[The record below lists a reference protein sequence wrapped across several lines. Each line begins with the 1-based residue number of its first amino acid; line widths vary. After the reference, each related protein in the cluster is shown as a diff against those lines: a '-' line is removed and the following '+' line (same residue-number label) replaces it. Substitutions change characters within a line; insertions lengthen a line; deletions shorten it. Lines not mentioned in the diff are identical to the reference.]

1 VSRSSSPD
9 PHPHASDAPHDPDAT
24 HEPRDA
30 HVCDHD
36 LEHAC
41 SHDHA
46 HDSLPAR
53 LEHLAHFLPA
63 QAPLARFVH
72 HNTLHAYESLP
83 FLEAV
88 TKAAKDLH
96 AEPFLEEER
105 YEEAVASGRI
115 RRVDLEAA
123 LRELVREEDAGDRSR
138 DLPSRR
144 ELRLRRL
151 LHPVPRAECDAVD
164 WLLSESDLLTHLRPE
179 LTDEARTLL
188 RSEANGDV
196 PALLG
201 ALWRRCLVLARSRRL
216 TPPTQSISRRLTPPT
231 QSISRRMTTPTQSI
245 SRRMTPPTQSTSR
258 QLTPPTRSRS
268 RKNVPSARPVRLR
281 DRLLAATGL
290 DADERA
296 HELLVRFVAAY
307 LDQGVAYWPMP
318 DRDGLW
324 STFRRVHGAGAHAP
338 WASSLPHELAS
349 TRDAEAQLHHE
360 LAQAQIA
367 PEDVDAWL
375 HETLQALPGWAGM
388 VHQLQTRPDL
398 APGDVPPVSLL
409 DFVAIRALLDRL
421 AALDVARRAGL
432 PAHDL
437 AALIAHLETRP
448 IAPPDPRGLAL
459 ELFVAAQRSGLGPN
473 ALAAATSA
481 NRFTDEVARFD
492 SVARRMTYHL
502 AYEHELRVRT
512 LDALVARTTR
522 RTPEPEAP
530 LAQMIFCI
538 DEREESFRRH
548 LEEVEPRIVTY
559 GYAGNFDVLMSYE
572 GFGAPHPVPLC
583 PPVVTPRHRVRE
595 LPRGEVGRARANAL
609 AAQRHVASRTLV
621 RGGFVA
627 LTGITRTVP
636 LVLRTL
642 FPGRAERLASLP
654 SRMLARDVPTELA
667 LTRADDAGPAADGL
681 YDGYTVDEQAAIVG
695 GVLRAIGLVRGF
707 STGSAGSAAD
717 FAPGSAGSAADFAPG
732 SAGSAAD
739 FAPVVIVVGHGS
751 SSVNNP
757 HAAAYNCGACAGG
770 RGGPNARA
778 LAQMANHPEVRRKL
792 AETGLTIP
800 DTTTFVGAYHD
811 TATDAFESYD
821 VDRLPEPTRAHLA
834 TLDAVLARACALDA
848 HERCRRFPDAPLD
861 LSPKQALRHAQAR
874 AVDLA
879 QPRPEYC
886 HATNAIAIVGRRS
899 LSRGLFLDRRAFLI
913 SYDPTLDD
921 AKSSTLERLLAQV
934 GPVGAGINLEY
945 FFSRVDQARHGSGT
959 KLPHNISGLLGVMDG
974 HGSDLRTGLH
984 WQTVELHEPVRLL
997 LVVESTPDALLA
1009 IAERNEGVRR
1019 LVVGRWVLLAALD
1032 PSTGRAH
1039 FLEHDG
1045 FRPHAVGQ
1053 PPPHVPDSGALYRGR
1068 RDHLPFATIGDAATI
1083 DEAPRSATIG
1093 DARIAGAEVS
1103 R

>member
-9 PHPHASDAPHDPDAT
+9 PHPHATDAQLDPDAT

-30 HVCDHD
+30 HD
-36 LEHAC
+36 
-41 SHDHA
+41 HDHA
-46 HDSLPAR
+46 HDLLPAR
-53 LEHLAHFLPA
+53 LDHLAHFLPA

-88 TKAAKDLH
+88 TKAAKDLR

-115 RRVDLEAA
+115 GRVDLEAA
-123 LRELVREEDAGDRSR
+123 LRELVPEEDDDRSR
-138 DLPSRR
+138 ALPSRR

-151 LHPVPRAECDAVD
+151 LHPVPRAEGDAVD
-164 WLLSESDLLTHLRPE
+164 WLLSESDLLTELRPE

-201 ALWRRCLVLARSRRL
+201 ALWRRCLVLARGATKNAS
-216 TPPTQSISRRLTPPT
+216 PT
-231 QSISRRMTTPTQSI
+231 
-245 SRRMTPPTQSTSR
+245 
-258 QLTPPTRSRS
+258 
-268 RKNVPSARPVRLR
+268 PVRLR
-281 DRLLAATGL
+281 DRLRAATGL
-290 DADERA
+290 DTDERV

-409 DFVAIRALLDRL
+409 DFVALRALLDRL

-437 AALIAHLETRP
+437 EALIAHLDARP
-448 IAPPDPRGLAL
+448 VAPPDPRGLAL
-459 ELFVAAQRSGLGPN
+459 ELFVAAQRSGLGPH

-481 NRFTDEVARFD
+481 KHVVDEVARFD

-512 LDALVARTTR
+512 LDALVTRTTK
-522 RTPEPEAP
+522 RTAEPEAP

-583 PPVVTPRHRVRE
+583 PPVVTPQHRVRE
-595 LPRGEVGRARANAL
+595 VPRGEVGRARANAL

-654 SRMLARDVPTELA
+654 SRVLARDVPTELA

-681 YDGYTVDEQAAIVG
+681 YDGYTVDEQTAIVG
-695 GVLRAIGLVRGF
+695 GVLRAIGLVRDV
-707 STGSAGSAAD
+707 ST
-717 FAPGSAGSAADFAPG
+717 G

-751 SSVNNP
+751 TSVNNP

-792 AETGLTIP
+792 AETGLAIP
-800 DTTTFVGAYHD
+800 ETTTFVGAYHD

-834 TLDAVLARACALDA
+834 TLDPILSRASALDA

-899 LSRGLFLDRRAFLI
+899 LSRGLFLDRRAFLV

-921 AKSSTLERLLAQV
+921 ARSSILERLLAQV

-959 KLPHNISGLLGVMDG
+959 KLPHNITGLLGVMDG

-997 LVVESTPDALLA
+997 LVVESTPEALLA
-1009 IAERNEGVRR
+1009 IAERNEVVRR
-1019 LVVGRWVLLAALD
+1019 LVVGRWVLLAAID
-1032 PSTGRAH
+1032 PTTGETH

-1045 FRPHAVGQ
+1045 FAKHELHA
-1053 PPPHVPDSGALYRGR
+1053 PPPHVPDSGALYRGH
-1068 RDHLPFATIGDAATI
+1068 RDHLPFATIGDASPNGPTTNG
-1083 DEAPRSATIG
+1083 PTTNGPTSRSAKSG
-1093 DARIAGAEVS
+1093 DARLVAGEVS

>member
-1 VSRSSSPD
+1 MSHSASD
-9 PHPHASDAPHDPDAT
+9 PHARAADAPRAPHPT
-24 HEPRDA
+24 HEARDA
-30 HVCDHD
+30 HASHDRDRD
-36 LEHAC
+36 LERAR
-41 SHDHA
+41 SHDGA
-46 HDSLPAR
+46 HESVSTR

-72 HNTLHAYESLP
+72 HNTLHAFESLP

-88 TKAAKDLH
+88 TKAAKDLR

-115 RRVDLEAA
+115 GRVDLEAA
-123 LRELVREEDAGDRSR
+123 LRELVPEAEGRAVHDRTA

-151 LHPVPRAECDAVD
+151 LHPVPRAEGDAVD
-164 WLLSESDLLTHLRPE
+164 WLLSESDLLTRLRPE
-179 LTDEARTLL
+179 LTEDAHARLRTEA
-188 RSEANGDV
+188 SGDV
-196 PALLG
+196 PALLD
-201 ALWRRCLVLARSRRL
+201 ALWHRCLVLARSVK
-216 TPPTQSISRRLTPPT
+216 
-231 QSISRRMTTPTQSI
+231 
-245 SRRMTPPTQSTSR
+245 
-258 QLTPPTRSRS
+258 RSGE
-268 RKNVPSARPVRLR
+268 ARPVRLR
-281 DRLLAATGL
+281 DRLLTATGL

-296 HELLVRFVAAY
+296 HELLVPFAAAY
-307 LDQGVAYWPMP
+307 LDQGVAYWPMAE
-318 DRDGLW
+318 RDGLW

-360 LAQAQIA
+360 LAEATIT
-367 PEDVDAWL
+367 PEHVDGWL

-398 APGDVPPVSLL
+398 APGAVPPVSLL

-421 AALDVARRAGL
+421 AALDTARRADL

-437 AALIAHLETRP
+437 AALIAHLDARP
-448 IAPPDPRGLAL
+448 VAAPDPRGLAL
-459 ELFVAAQRSGLGPN
+459 ELFVGAQRSGLGPE
-473 ALAAATSA
+473 ALARATVASH
-481 NRFTDEVARFD
+481 FVDEVARFD
-492 SVARRMTYHL
+492 SVARRTTYHL

-512 LDALVARTTR
+512 LDALVTRATR
-522 RTPEPEAP
+522 RTAEPEAP

-548 LEEVEPRIVTY
+548 LEEIEPRVVTY

-572 GFGAPHPVPLC
+572 GLGAPRPVPLC

-595 LPRGEVGRARANAL
+595 IPRGEVGRTRARAL

-627 LTGITRTVP
+627 LTGVTRTIP
-636 LVLRTL
+636 LVLHTL

-654 SRMLARDVPTELA
+654 SRLLARDVPTELA
-667 LTRADDAGPAADGL
+667 LTRADDQGPAADGL
-681 YDGYTVDEQAAIVG
+681 HDGYTVDEQATIVA
-695 GVLRAIGLVRGF
+695 GVLRAIGLVH
-707 STGSAGSAAD
+707 
-717 FAPGSAGSAADFAPG
+717 
-732 SAGSAAD
+732 D
-739 FAPVVIVVGHGS
+739 FAPVVLVVGHGS

-792 AETGLTIP
+792 AQTGLTIP
-800 DTTTFVGAYHD
+800 DGTTFVGAYHD
-811 TATDAFESYD
+811 TATDAFECYD
-821 VDRLPEPTRAHLA
+821 TERLPEPARAHL
-834 TLDAVLARACALDA
+834 DALEAILARASALDA

-861 LSPKQALRHAQAR
+861 LGPQQALAHAQAR

-886 HATNAIAIVGRRS
+886 HATNAIAVVGRRS

-921 AKSSTLERLLAQV
+921 ARSSTLDRLLAQV

-959 KLPHNISGLLGVMDG
+959 KLPHNITGLLGVMDG

-997 LVVESTPDALLA
+997 LVVESTPEALLA
-1009 IAERNEGVRR
+1009 IAERNEVVRR
-1019 LVVGRWVLLAALD
+1019 LVGGRWVLLAALD
-1032 PSTGRAH
+1032 PTSGRAH

-1068 RDHLPFATIGDAATI
+1068 RDHLPFATIGDAPPRANTNGAPHVVAA
-1083 DEAPRSATIG
+1083 EA
-1093 DARIAGAEVS
+1093 S

>member
-1 VSRSSSPD
+1 MSRSSSPD
-9 PHPHASDAPHDPDAT
+9 PHPHATGAPLDPDAT

-30 HVCDHD
+30 HD
-36 LEHAC
+36 
-41 SHDHA
+41 HDHA
-46 HDSLPAR
+46 HESLPER

-72 HNTLHAYESLP
+72 HNTLHAFESLP
-83 FLEAV
+83 FLDAV
-88 TKAAKDLH
+88 TKAAKDLR

-115 RRVDLEAA
+115 GREDLEAA
-123 LRELVREEDAGDRSR
+123 LRELVPEDSATGSAR
-138 DLPSRR
+138 DAADTEVTARR
-144 ELRLRRL
+144 ALRLRRL
-151 LHPVPRAECDAVD
+151 LHPVPRVEGDAVD
-164 WLLSESDLLTHLRPE
+164 WLLSESDLLTRLRPE
-179 LTDEARTLL
+179 LSDHARGRLQAE
-188 RSEANGDV
+188 SDGDV
-196 PALLG
+196 PTLLG
-201 ALWRRCLVLARSRRL
+201 ALWRRCLLLARGATTNAS
-216 TPPTQSISRRLTPPT
+216 PT
-231 QSISRRMTTPTQSI
+231 
-245 SRRMTPPTQSTSR
+245 
-258 QLTPPTRSRS
+258 
-268 RKNVPSARPVRLR
+268 PVRLR

-398 APGDVPPVSLL
+398 APGEVPPVSLL
-409 DFVAIRALLDRL
+409 DFVALRALLDRL
-421 AALDVARRAGL
+421 AALDVAKRAGL
-432 PAHDL
+432 PTHDL
-437 AALIAHLETRP
+437 AASIAHLEARP
-448 IAPPDPRGLAL
+448 VAPPDPRGLAL

-473 ALAAATSA
+473 ALGHATSA
-481 NRFTDEVARFD
+481 KRLVDEVARFD
-492 SVARRMTYHL
+492 SMARRMTYHL

-512 LDALVARTTR
+512 LDALVTRTTK
-522 RTPEPEAP
+522 RTAEPEAP

-548 LEEVEPRIVTY
+548 LEELEPRIVTY

-595 LPRGEVGRARANAL
+595 LPRGEVGRARARAL

-627 LTGITRTVP
+627 LTGVTRTVP

-667 LTRADDAGPAADGL
+667 LTRPDDAGPAADGL
-681 YDGYTVDEQAAIVG
+681 YDGYTIDEQATIVG
-695 GVLRAIGLVRGF
+695 TVLRAIGLVRDV

-717 FAPGSAGSAADFAPG
+717 FAPGSAGSAADVSTG

-792 AETGLTIP
+792 AETGLVIP
-800 DTTTFVGAYHD
+800 ETTTFVGAYHD

-834 TLDAVLARACALDA
+834 TLDSILSRASALDA

-886 HATNAIAIVGRRS
+886 HATNAVAIVGRRS

-959 KLPHNISGLLGVMDG
+959 KLPHNITGLLGVMDG

-997 LVVESTPDALLA
+997 LVVESTPEALLA
-1009 IAERNEGVRR
+1009 IAERNEVVRR
-1019 LVVGRWVLLAALD
+1019 LVVGRWVLLAAID
-1032 PSTGRAH
+1032 PTTGETH
-1039 FLEHDG
+1039 FLERDG
-1045 FRPHAVGQ
+1045 FAKHELHA

-1068 RDHLPFATIGDAATI
+1068 RDHLPFATIGEPTTIPATRAPRGDAASQVS
-1083 DEAPRSATIG
+1083 EV
-1093 DARIAGAEVS
+1093 AR
-1103 R
+1103 

>member
-9 PHPHASDAPHDPDAT
+9 PHPHATDAPLDPDAT
-24 HEPRDA
+24 HEPRND
-30 HVCDHD
+30 DHD
-36 LEHAC
+36 
-41 SHDHA
+41 
-46 HDSLPAR
+46 HDSLSAR

-88 TKAAKDLH
+88 TKAAKDLR

-115 RRVDLEAA
+115 GREDLEAA
-123 LRELVREEDAGDRSR
+123 LRELVPEDSAEGAR
-138 DLPSRR
+138 DSADTEVAARR

-151 LHPVPRAECDAVD
+151 LHPVPRVEGDAVD

-179 LTDEARTLL
+179 LSDDARARL
-188 RSEANGDV
+188 RAESDGDV
-196 PALLG
+196 PMLLG
-201 ALWRRCLVLARSRRL
+201 ALWRRCLLLARGATKNAS
-216 TPPTQSISRRLTPPT
+216 PT
-231 QSISRRMTTPTQSI
+231 
-245 SRRMTPPTQSTSR
+245 
-258 QLTPPTRSRS
+258 
-268 RKNVPSARPVRLR
+268 PVRLR

-290 DADERA
+290 DTDERV
-296 HELLVRFVAAY
+296 HELLVRFVAAH

-318 DRDGLW
+318 ERDGLW

-338 WASSLPHELAS
+338 WASSLPHELA
-349 TRDAEAQLHHE
+349 TARDAEAQLHHE

-388 VHQLQTRPDL
+388 VHQLETRPDL

-421 AALDVARRAGL
+421 AALDVAKRAGL
-432 PAHDL
+432 PTHDL
-437 AALIAHLETRP
+437 AASIAHLEARP
-448 IAPPDPRGLAL
+448 VAPPDPRGLAL

-473 ALAAATSA
+473 ALGHATSA
-481 NRFTDEVARFD
+481 KRLVDEVARFD

-512 LDALVARTTR
+512 LDALVTRTTK
-522 RTPEPEAP
+522 RTAEPEAP

-595 LPRGEVGRARANAL
+595 LPRGEVGRARARAL

-627 LTGITRTVP
+627 LTGVTRTVP

-667 LTRADDAGPAADGL
+667 LTRPDDAGPAADGL
-681 YDGYTVDEQAAIVG
+681 YDGYTIDEQATIVG
-695 GVLRAIGLVRGF
+695 TVLRAIGLVRDV
-707 STGSAGSAAD
+707 STGSTGSAAD
-717 FAPGSAGSAADFAPG
+717 FSTG

-792 AETGLTIP
+792 AESGLVIP
-800 DTTTFVGAYHD
+800 ETTTFVGAYHD

-821 VDRLPEPTRAHLA
+821 TDRLPEPARAHLA
-834 TLDAVLARACALDA
+834 TLDPILARASALDA

-861 LSPKQALRHAQAR
+861 LDPKQALRHAQAR

-899 LSRGLFLDRRAFLI
+899 ISRGLFLDRRAFLI

-959 KLPHNISGLLGVMDG
+959 KLPHNITGLLGVMDG

-997 LVVESTPDALLA
+997 LVVESTPAALLA
-1009 IAERNEGVRR
+1009 IAERNEVVRR
-1019 LVVGRWVLLAALD
+1019 LVAGRWVLLAAID
-1032 PSTGRAH
+1032 PTTGEAH

-1045 FRPHAVGQ
+1045 FTRHEVQTA
-1053 PPPHVPDSGALYRGR
+1053 PPHVPHSGALYRGR
-1068 RDHLPFATIGDAATI
+1068 RDHLPFATIGEPATLSQSRL
-1083 DEAPRSATIG
+1083 DTASRTTRPVAS
-1093 DARIAGAEVS
+1093 EVS